1 MTDKPRLQL
10 AVLSDYICPFCYIG
24 YLRLEKLRQ
33 HYDLAVNWALVEI
46 HPDSPTHGKPVT
58 ELGYS
63 QQHLDHLL
71 GELGEM
77 ARTEGV
83 ELSPHTFTTNSHQAL
98 LLAEAS
104 KQHGADVFYALHRRL
119 FESFLVE
126 GQNIGDSR
134 VLRTLA
140 DECGVPVETV
150 EQAWHDPAYAQRL
163 QQNLAAAVHNG
174 ATGTPTFFIG
184 EQRLTGAVS
193 VDTLVAAAQAAVT
206 TGESA
211 S

>member
-33 HYDLAVNWALVEI
+33 HYDLAVNWVLVEI
-46 HPDSPTHGKPVT
+46 HPDNPADGKPVG
-58 ELGYS
+58 ELGYAP
-63 QQHLDHLL
+63 QQLDRLL
-71 GELGEM
+71 GELNEM
-77 ARTEGV
+77 ARAEGV

-104 KQHGADVFYALHRRL
+104 KQHGADAFYRLHRRL

-126 GQNIGDSR
+126 GQNIGDKR

-140 DECGVPVETV
+140 EECGVAQETV
-150 EQAWHDPAYAQRL
+150 KKAWHDAAYEQRL
-163 QQNLAAAVHNG
+163 RHNLAAAIRSG

-184 EQRLTGAVS
+184 EQRLTGAVP
-193 VDTLVAAAQAAVT
+193 VAALMAAAQAALAA
-206 TGESA
+206 GEPA
-211 S
+211 A

>member
-33 HYDLAVNWALVEI
+33 HYDLAVNWVLVEI
-46 HPDSPTHGKPVT
+46 HPDNPADGKPVG
-58 ELGYS
+58 ELGYAP
-63 QQHLDHLL
+63 QQLDRLL
-71 GELGEM
+71 GELNEM
-77 ARTEGV
+77 ARAEGV

-104 KQHGADVFYALHRRL
+104 KQHGADAFYRLHRRL

-126 GQNIGDSR
+126 GQNIGDNR

-140 DECGVPVETV
+140 EECGVAQETV
-150 EQAWHDPAYAQRL
+150 EKAWHDAAYE
-163 QQNLAAAVHNG
+163 QQLRHNLAAAIRSG

-184 EQRLTGAVS
+184 EQRLTGAVP
-193 VDTLVAAAQAAVT
+193 VAALMAAAQAALAA
-206 TGESA
+206 GEPA
-211 S
+211 A

>member
-33 HYDLAVNWALVEI
+33 HYDLAVNWVLVEI
-46 HPDSPTHGKPVT
+46 HPDNPADGKPVG
-58 ELGYS
+58 ELGYAP
-63 QQHLDHLL
+63 QQLDRLL
-71 GELGEM
+71 GELNEM
-77 ARTEGV
+77 ARAEGV

-104 KQHGADVFYALHRRL
+104 KQHGADAFYRLHRRL

-126 GQNIGDSR
+126 GQNIGDNR

-140 DECGVPVETV
+140 EECGVAQETV
-150 EQAWHDPAYAQRL
+150 EKAWHDAAYEQRL
-163 QQNLAAAVHNG
+163 RHNLAAAIRSG

-184 EQRLTGAVS
+184 EQRLTGAVP
-193 VDTLVAAAQAAVT
+193 VAALMAAAQAALAA
-206 TGESA
+206 GEPA
-211 S
+211 A

>member
-1 MTDKPRLQL
+1 MTDKPRLKL

-33 HYDLAVNWALVEI
+33 HYDLAVNWVLVEI
-46 HPDSPTHGKPVT
+46 HPDSPAGGKPVT

-63 QQHLDHLL
+63 PQHLGHLL
-71 GELGEM
+71 GELGQL
-77 ARTEGV
+77 ARAEGV

-98 LLAEAS
+98 LLAEAC

-119 FESFLVE
+119 FESFLVD
-126 GQNIGDSR
+126 GQNIGDSQ

-140 DECGVPVETV
+140 DECGVPGETV
-150 EQAWHDPAYAQRL
+150 EDAWRDPVYAQRL
-163 QQNLAAAVHNG
+163 QHNLAAAVHNG

-193 VDTLVAAAQAAVT
+193 VETLMAAAQL
-206 TGESA
+206 A
-211 S
+211 SREASHG

>member
-1 MTDKPRLQL
+1 MTDKPQLKL

-24 YLRLEKLRQ
+24 YLRLERLRE
-33 HYDLAVNWALVEI
+33 YYELAVNWVLVEI
-46 HPDSPTHGKPVT
+46 HPDSPAGGKPVT

-63 QQHLDHLL
+63 QPRLDRLL
-71 GELGEM
+71 GELDEM
-77 ARTEGV
+77 ARAEGV
-83 ELSPHTFTTNSHQAL
+83 QLSPHTFTTNSHQAL

-104 KQHGADVFYALHRRL
+104 KQHGAEVFYTLHRRL

-140 DECGVPVETV
+140 EECGVTDNTV
-150 EQAWHDPAYAQRL
+150 ENAWRDPAYEERL

-174 ATGTPTFFIG
+174 ATATPTFFIG

-193 VDTLVAAAQAAVT
+193 VDALMAAAQVAA
-206 TGESA
+206 GETSQG
-211 S
+211 

>member
-1 MTDKPRLQL
+1 MTDKARLTL

-33 HYDLAVNWALVEI
+33 HYDLAVNWVLVEI
-46 HPDSPTHGKPVT
+46 HPDSPASGKPVT

-63 QQHLDHLL
+63 PQHLDHLH
-71 GELGEM
+71 GELLQM
-77 ARTEGV
+77 ARAEGV

-104 KQHGADVFYALHRRL
+104 KQHGAEVFYALHRRL

-126 GQNIGDSR
+126 GQNIGDNQL
-134 VLRTLA
+134 LRTLA
-140 DECGVPVETV
+140 DECGVPGETV
-150 EQAWHDPAYAQRL
+150 ENAWHEPAYEQRL

-193 VDTLVAAAQAAVT
+193 VKTLLAAAQLASS
-206 TGESA
+206 ESSPA
-211 S
+211 